1 MTDDRDDLYRRTDI
15 ESAIVQ
21 GDKAK
26 YDELIDDANL
36 DHRGGGNN
44 TLLHE
49 ATIMGRTE
57 IVADLL
63 ERGIDIDAVNDG
75 GKTVLHRA
83 IEEDYPEI
91 AHTLLDNGA
100 RVDIADVFECE
111 PLQRAVSN
119 TYYDL
124 TERILER
131 GGDPTHE
138 NEVGISPL
146 SLAREGWPQKYVDLL
161 ESYADEDDR

>member
-1 MTDDRDDLYRRTDI
+1 MTDDGDDLYRRTDI

-21 GDKAK
+21 GDKSK
-26 YDELIDDANL
+26 YDELIDDADL
-36 DHRGGGNN
+36 DHRGGNNN

-63 ERGIDIDAVNDG
+63 ERGIDIDAVDDG
-75 GKTVLHRA
+75 GKTALHCA
-83 IEEDYPEI
+83 IQEGYPEI
-91 AHTLLDNGA
+91 AQTLLDNGA
-100 RVDIADVFECE
+100 RVDIKDAYEVE
-111 PLQRAVSN
+111 PLLHAVGES
-119 TYYDL
+119 YYDL

-161 ESYADEDDR
+161 ESYADEGDA